1 MGAFKSAVI
10 TKKGQ
15 ELLAKVVAGTTKLE
29 FTKIKVSDTKLSGDL
44 ASMTGIGTIKQEEKV
59 ASVVRKNGSNVTVSA
74 SFSNQTLGQGYYVRN
89 LGLYANDSQDG
100 EILYSIS
107 VADESTATADYMPP
121 FNGIGVSSLMVDL
134 VTAVSNASSVKVNV
148 DPTAGATVAQIV
160 NLQEQIDDV
169 KSFVGYESSD
179 VYGVEVDFVNKK
191 FTRLA
196 GAENLTSGADFDKL
210 TPWGGRKRCNLTNEG
225 VMVAYRGETGYS
237 EAGATSATITKGTTE
252 YPSGTTFYN
261 VLTGISPAT
270 RGQIIFKGKSIEKMQ
285 PEAITRLGMAR
296 TFQNIRL
303 FGNMTVAENI
313 IIARHCRR
321 KTGIWDSLIGSP
333 RLKKEE
339 AENQEYIK
347 KCLEYV
353 GIYDKKDWLAKNLP
367 YGMQRRLEIARVLAT
382 EPSLILLDEPA
393 AGMNP
398 HEKDELVEII
408 NRLKAE
414 KYSIILIEHA
424 MRMVMNIADRVVVFD
439 HGQKI
444 AEGLPQD
451 VKNDPVVI
459 ESYLGKGA
467 SANGDA

>member
-1 MGAFKSAVI
+1 MALLEVKNL
-10 TKKGQ
+10 TKNFG
-15 ELLAKVVAGTTKLE
+15 
-29 FTKIKVSDTKLSGDL
+29 
-44 ASMTGIGTIKQEEKV
+44 
-59 ASVVRKNGSNVTVSA
+59 
-74 SFSNQTLGQGYYVRN
+74 
-89 LGLYANDSQDG
+89 GL
-100 EILYSIS
+100 
-107 VADESTATADYMPP
+107 
-121 FNGIGVSSLMVDL
+121 
-134 VTAVSNASSVKVNV
+134 TAV
-148 DPTAGATVAQIV
+148 G
-160 NLQEQIDDV
+160 DV
-169 KSFVGYESSD
+169 
-179 VYGVEVDFVNKK
+179 
-191 FTRLA
+191 TM
-196 GAENLTSGADFDKL
+196 KL
-210 TPWGGRKRCNLTNEG
+210 NEG
-225 VMVAYRGETGYS
+225 ELVGLIGPNG
-237 EAGATSATITKGTTE
+237 AGKTTV
-252 YPSGTTFYN
+252 FN
-261 VLTGISPAT
+261 LLTGVYKPTEGII
-270 RGQIIFKGKSIEKMQ
+270 RLDGQDITGKSTIEINK
-285 PEAITRLGMAR
+285 AGIAR